1 VQVIILTPVGLT
13 VTPLEAAHAVS
24 EAAALTRPG
33 ALSAKLSAN
42 QPAQWQ
48 T

>member
-1 VQVIILTPVGLT
+1 VQVIILTPVGQT